1 MPAKAPTTEPI
12 MVALVALPVLDDLA
26 DPAEAG
32 TLDCAELA
40 VVVAAPTSDDID
52 DVAPAGVDVAG
63 GENSGAPEFDVLLKT
78 DEDED
83 GEFVTV
89 AKEVGGNEASDV
101 VAVFVGCDEDE
112 LGGAVVV
119 GLVGTLGRTLA
130 TIGAT
135 SPEAWFKTLTHIAA
149 ALVYQTR
156 Y

>member
-40 VVVAAPTSDDID
+40 VLVAPTTPD
-52 DVAPAGVDVAG
+52 DVAPTRLELIA
-63 GENSGAPEFDVLLKT
+63 GENV
-78 DEDED
+78 
-83 GEFVTV
+83 V
-89 AKEVGGNEASDV
+89 ASDNVEVGGGGDGKVVKLAKLVLVKEDSSL
-101 VAVFVGCDEDE
+101 VAVPVDCNEDE
-112 LGGAVVV
+112 LVGAVVV

-135 SPEAWFKTLTHIAA
+135 SPEAWFNTLTHIAA

>member
-1 MPAKAPTTEPI
+1 MPAKAPTTDPM
-12 MVALVALPVLDDLA
+12 MVALVALTVLDDLA
-26 DPAEAG
+26 GSAVCG
-32 TLDCAELA
+32 TLDGAELA
-40 VVVAAPTSDDID
+40 VVVAAPAPD

-63 GENSGAPEFDVLLKT
+63 DEDSGAPEL
-78 DEDED
+78 DEVEV

-89 AKEVGGNEASDV
+89 AKEVGVNEASEV

-112 LGGAVVV
+112 LEGAVVV

-149 ALVYQTR
+149 ALVYQTK